1 MKVLYFARL
10 ILIFSLLVSSA
21 LGEEAKRSQDEL
33 ASEEEL
39 YTNRKT
45 AFTNPKEDHPDRPN
59 VLLIGD
65 SISIGYTAHVRLA
78 LQDRFDVYR
87 LRGNGKHSSFGLKQ
101 IDAWLE
107 KKPAK
112 WDLIHFNWGLWDL
125 CYRHPESKEQ
135 GHRDKVRGTLTTSLE
150 DYESNLE
157 KIVLRLKE
165 TEATLIWAAITP
177 VPEGEA
183 GRKLGDDLKYNQVA
197 AQVMEKHGVI
207 INDLHTHALEKLPE
221 TRVRK
226 GDVHFT
232 KKGYQ
237 HLSEKVVAEILAAR
251 EKKE

>member
-1 MKVLYFARL
+1 M
-10 ILIFSLLVSSA
+10 
-21 LGEEAKRSQDEL
+21 G
-33 ASEEEL
+33 
-39 YTNRKT
+39 
-45 AFTNPKEDHPDRPN
+45 P
-59 VLLIGD
+59 
-65 SISIGYTAHVRLA
+65 
-78 LQDRFDVYR
+78 
-87 LRGNGKHSSFGLKQ
+87 
-101 IDAWLE
+101 
-107 KKPAK
+107 
-112 WDLIHFNWGLWDL
+112 

-221 TRVRK
+221 TMVRK